1 MMGGA
6 GRWSCEAQTVAIRH
20 SNPLPQV
27 HGPRTGQNSTNTD
40 WAAGNA
46 ESRTWVRAPLSDRA
60 LVLGSRSPGLSKIVQ
75 EPRARFHVARWGVFC
90 HQGQV
95 TKPPAPSQVS
105 LSDSTVS
112 LDLPD
117 AALYL
122 DVRFCFS
129 PTRLSHVKIH
139 GSCQVRL
146 ASHMVPTSSLF
157 NQALKARDAGVDA
170 CSGGSD
176 RK

>member
-1 MMGGA
+1 MMGGP
-6 GRWSCEAQTVAIRH
+6 GPWSCGSTVAIRH
-20 SNPLPQV
+20 SNPCYWSTDR
-27 HGPRTGQNSTNTD
+27 GPGKIIQHRLGS
-40 WAAGNA
+40 GNA
-46 ESRTWVRAPLSDRA
+46 ESWTWVRAPLSDRA
-60 LVLGSRSPGLSKIVQ
+60 LVLGSRSTGLGKVVQ